1 MALPNAYV
9 NYNNSKVLT
18 ASPAQLTL
26 MLYEGA
32 IKFCNIARMAIEE
45 KNYERANTNIKKAE
59 KIIAQ
64 LRVTLDFKYPVAK
77 DFDQVYVI
85 ISDRLFRANIGKDI
99 ELLDQGI
106 KYIRTM
112 KETWEE
118 VMRLAKVRDRA

>member
-85 ISDRLFRANIGKDI
+85 ISDRLFRANIGKDV